1 MVLSWVAARADEAVG
16 ARIPMHPGP
25 AVQQKLPTGGK
36 GGHARRTKGNEMADH
51 RVSDEKTKK
60 CCILVHFGAS
70 LVQAYLALHNRW
82 CLPTAWKAVLRERMR
97 NSLHF
102 VASIYIWREE
112 RKKISKSDAKRC
124 ILMHGERATLEIRRI
139 SGVSNSNDASSVDQ
153 KIVRLMHC
161 VA

>member
-70 LVQAYLALHNRW
+70 LVQGFSVAHHLW
-82 CLPTAWKAVLRERMR
+82 CSAPWLGRLR
-97 NSLHF
+97 
-102 VASIYIWREE
+102 YG
-112 RKKISKSDAKRC
+112 RKYESGH
-124 ILMHGERATLEIRRI
+124 LM
-139 SGVSNSNDASSVDQ
+139 
-153 KIVRLMHC
+153 MH
-161 VA
+161 

>member
-1 MVLSWVAARADEAVG
+1 MATELNTMKRGQPVIVSQKGEKIEKVL
-16 ARIPMHPGP
+16 
-25 AVQQKLPTGGK
+25 
-36 GGHARRTKGNEMADH
+36 
-51 RVSDEKTKK
+51 
-60 CCILVHFGAS
+60 HFGAS

-124 ILMHGERATLEIRRI
+124 ILMHCERATLEIRRI